1 MAAATSCSQI
11 AASYSGSSSD
21 DSEGYP
27 STFCPVVCPEGPAP
41 FDCFYG
47 AMPEEDRDE
56 DILYEALRDELEEVD
71 DDLDD
76 MEHFDFDCDPSDYF
90 AFVREYNR
98 VAPQCGWSQEARN
111 RKMQLFAKFRV
122 SNDFECYSEFDSVC
136 DKDSP
141 AVAAAHDS
149 LDRHCYSGGSSH
161 CSAVDAIIDPLED
174 EALYEMAEAEA
185 EDDFAIA
192 LERLEEGTEQ
202 FRQVL
207 RKYGTVTNF
216 LLAHR
221 CGRRYMRAHQPVPRQ
236 PVNWTPALLHPLRA
250 RAIRSSG
257 IMHTL
262 LRRLSLFNVTPDF
275 ALLNTEF
282 VDSIARR
289 CCSAIMAS
297 QLHAQFEQHIEHR
310 IAAGSQ

>member
-1 MAAATSCSQI
+1 MAAATSCSQT

-27 STFCPVVCPEGPAP
+27 STFCPVVYSDGP
-41 FDCFYG
+41 FYEFYG
-47 AMPEEDRDE
+47 DMPEDDRDE

-122 SNDFECYSEFDSVC
+122 SNDFEYFEFDSVC

-174 EALYEMAEAEA
+174 EALYEEAEAEA

-192 LERLEEGTEQ
+192 LERLEESTEQ

-275 ALLNTEF
+275 ALLNTVF
-282 VDSIARR
+282 VASIARR

-297 QLHAQFEQHIEHR
+297 QLHAQFEQHLEHR

>member
-27 STFCPVVCPEGPAP
+27 STFCPVVYSEGP
-41 FDCFYG
+41 FYEFYG
-47 AMPEEDRDE
+47 DMPEEDRDE
-56 DILYEALRDELEEVD
+56 DILYEALRDELQEVD

-76 MEHFDFDCDPSDYF
+76 VEHFDFGSHDYF

-111 RKMQLFAKFRV
+111 RKKQLFAKFGV
-122 SNDFECYSEFDSVC
+122 SNDQTLTIKWNDVL
-136 DKDSP
+136 DQDSP

-149 LDRHCYSGGSSH
+149 LDRHCNSGGSSH

-174 EALYEMAEAEA
+174 EALYEEVEAEA
-185 EDDFAIA
+185 KDDFAIA
-192 LERLEEGTEQ
+192 LERLEKSTEE

-216 LLAHR
+216 SLAHR

-236 PVNWTPALLHPLRA
+236 PVNWMPAFLHPVRA

>member
-1 MAAATSCSQI
+1 
-11 AASYSGSSSD
+11 
-21 DSEGYP
+21 
-27 STFCPVVCPEGPAP
+27 
-41 FDCFYG
+41 
-47 AMPEEDRDE
+47 MPEENRDE

-111 RKMQLFAKFRV
+111 RKKQLFAKFGVRARAPAL
-122 SNDFECYSEFDSVC
+122 SVC

-141 AVAAAHDS
+141 AVAAAHVC
-149 LDRHCYSGGSSH
+149 LLNHCYSGGSSH

-174 EALYEMAEAEA
+174 EALYEEAEAEA

-192 LERLEEGTEQ
+192 LERLEESTEQ

-236 PVNWTPALLHPLRA
+236 PVNWMPALLHPVRA

-275 ALLNTEF
+275 ALLNSVF
-282 VDSIARR
+282 VASIARR